1 MENKEN
7 LEGLYIKLLYNDKE
21 IVVNDNKYY
30 KKEDEN
36 NKEIKGEVPTT
47 SVEELVEFVV
57 SEENFKK
64 LLQLTLEKGF
74 VNNKFLELRYKGQF
88 YKLPLDPP
96 ANIDNDFAEEVH
108 TFAKDRYFDLLML
121 GDYIKAKNEIPEMI
135 KNLEKGS
142 EFNFNDYFK
151 KYFIDDDREKF
162 ELFFEISKELKG
174 QFAPK
179 NKGAVEG
186 LPHNLTYIKL

>member
-1 MENKEN
+1 MEKIVN
-7 LEGLYIKLLYNDKE
+7 LEELYIKLLYNDKE
-21 IVVNDNKYY
+21 IIVNGNMYY
-30 KKEDEN
+30 KRADQNGE
-36 NKEIKGEVPTT
+36 EIKGEVMLT
-47 SVEELVEFVV
+47 SVEELAEFIAND
-57 SEENFKK
+57 ELFKV
-64 LLQLTLEKGF
+64 LLKTTSEKGF
-74 VNNKFLELRYKGQF
+74 GDNKFLELHYKGQT
-88 YKLPLDPP
+88 YKMPLDAP
-96 ANIDNDFAEEVH
+96 ANIDNDLEEEVH

-121 GDYIKAKNEIPEMI
+121 GDYIKSKNEIPEMI

>member
-21 IVVNDNKYY
+21 IVVNGNKYY
-30 KKEDEN
+30 RKEDEN
-36 NKEIKGEVPTT
+36 DKEIKGEVPTT

-74 VNNKFLELRYKGQF
+74 VNNKFLELRYKGQA
-88 YKLPLDPP
+88 YKMPLDPP
-96 ANIDNDFAEEVH
+96 VNIDKVLIEEVH

-121 GDYIKAKNEIPEMI
+121 GQYIKAKNEIPEMI
-135 KNLEKGS
+135 KKLEKGS
-142 EFNFNDYFK
+142 EFNFNDYFR

-174 QFAPK
+174 QFVAK
-179 NKGAVEG
+179 NKGSFEG
-186 LPHNLTYIKL
+186 LPQNLIYVKL

>member
-36 NKEIKGEVPTT
+36 DKEIKGEVPTT

-74 VNNKFLELRYKGQF
+74 VNNKFLELRYKGQA
-88 YKLPLDPP
+88 YKMPLDPP
-96 ANIDNDFAEEVH
+96 VNIDKVLIEEVH

-121 GDYIKAKNEIPEMI
+121 GQYIKAKNEIPEMI
-135 KNLEKGS
+135 KKLKKGS
-142 EFNFNDYFK
+142 EFNFNDYFR

-174 QFAPK
+174 QFSAK

-186 LPHNLTYIKL
+186 LPQNITYIKL

>member
-21 IVVNDNKYY
+21 IVVNGNKYY

-36 NKEIKGEVPTT
+36 GEEIKGEVMLT
-47 SVEELVEFVV
+47 SVEELAEFIVN
-57 SEENFKK
+57 EESFKD
-64 LLQLTLEKGF
+64 LLKTTSEKGF
-74 VNNKFLELRYKGQF
+74 GDNKFLELHHKGQT
-88 YKLPLDPP
+88 YKMPLDPP
-96 ANIDNDFAEEVH
+96 VNTDKVLIEEVH

-121 GDYIKAKNEIPEMI
+121 GQYIKAKNEIPEMI

-151 KYFIDDDREKF
+151 KYFIDDEREKV

-174 QFAPK
+174 QFSAK
-179 NKGAVEG
+179 NKGSFEG
-186 LPHNLTYIKL
+186 LPHCITYIKL